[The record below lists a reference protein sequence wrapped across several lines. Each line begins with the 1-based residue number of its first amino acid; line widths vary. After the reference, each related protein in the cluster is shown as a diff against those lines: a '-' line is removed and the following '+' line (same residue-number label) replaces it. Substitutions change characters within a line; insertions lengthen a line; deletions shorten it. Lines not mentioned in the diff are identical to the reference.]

1 MALLYQ
7 GLRRYALTQGQ
18 KILFELNI
26 QRKAPSHDEAKQDMS
41 DVLTTSSHVH
51 AQHDQ
56 LQLLHELMLL
66 LFELFP

>member
-26 QRKAPSHDEAKQDMS
+26 QRKAPSHDEAKQDM
-41 DVLTTSSHVH
+41 
-51 AQHDQ
+51 
-56 LQLLHELMLL
+56 
-66 LFELFP
+66 